1 MQPIGPLMWEHRTIE
16 QAVSIVAESLTRMR
30 RTGVLETRLLELS
43 VDFIRTYADRT
54 HHGKEEDILFKALQD
69 RPLSAEER
77 TVVDEL
83 MAEHVRARQLTKE
96 VVMGIETHVAAGSG
110 GTDMVLAALEQLCLL
125 YPAHIEKEDKHL
137 FHQVMRYFTREEM
150 DRMLE
155 EFREF
160 DRQLIHERYA
170 ARIDEMRHA
179 VASG

>member
-16 QAVSIVAESLTRMR
+16 RAVSIVAESLTRMR

-69 RPLSAEER
+69 RPLSAEEG
-77 TVVDEL
+77 TVVHEL
-83 MAEHVRARQLTKE
+83 MADHVRARQLTRQ
-96 VVMGIETHVAAGSG
+96 VVTGMETHTAAGYG
-110 GTDMVLAALEQLCLL
+110 GMDMVLAALEQLCLL

-160 DRQLIHERYA
+160 DRQLIHEKYA

-179 VASG
+179 VGSG